1 MDGLQGW
8 HLVVLANLVIIAAV
22 VFLMYWYFRG
32 ARKRRERGN
41 APPVH
46 RPGDLDE

>member
-8 HLVVLANLVIIAAV
+8 HLVILANLVIIAGV

-32 ARKRRERGN
+32 ASKRRERRN
-41 APPVH
+41 RPPGALS
-46 RPGDLDE
+46 RGRR